1 MFAIYKRELK
11 SYMTSM
17 FGYVFMAVNIL
28 LAGVYFNN
36 MNIQG
41 GSPYFAYT
49 LSYISFLFMFTTPL
63 VTMRMIADEKKQRT
77 DQLLLTSPV
86 TVLDI
91 VMGKYLAVVTV
102 FAIPVLLYCVYPL
115 IMGRFGDVYYAMT
128 YGAIF
133 AYFLIGCAFIAIGM
147 FVSSLTDSVVIAAFV
162 SLVVFFFM
170 YMADTLVAFIP
181 STAVASVIGFA
192 VIIAAF
198 AGIVYYMTSNLL
210 VSGVIG
216 VSLEAV
222 LGVLYTVKPKMLEG
236 AIIKVL
242 NVFNITSGFGNF
254 LNGIFDVKAV
264 VYYISIIVI
273 CFTLTVQMIQKRRWS

>member
-36 MNIQG
+36 INIQG

-63 VTMRMIADEKKQRT
+63 ITMRMIADERKQKT

-86 TVLDI
+86 TVMQI
-91 VMGKYLAVVTV
+91 VLGKYLAVVTV
-102 FAIPVLLYCVYPL
+102 FAVPVLLYCIYPL
-115 IMGRFGDVYYAMT
+115 VMGMFGDVYYAMT
-128 YGAIF
+128 YGAIL

-147 FVSSLTDSVVIAAFV
+147 FVSSLTDSVVISAFI

-170 YMADTLVAFIP
+170 YMEDTLVAFIP
-181 STAVASVIGFA
+181 STAISSVIGYA
-192 VIIAAF
+192 VIIAVA
-198 AGIVYYMTSNLL
+198 AAVIYYMTSNILI
-210 VSGVIG
+210 SGIIG
-216 VSLEAV
+216 IAAEAV
-222 LGVLYTVKPKMLEG
+222 LGVLYAVMPKIFEG
-236 AIIKVL
+236 SIANVF
-242 NVFNITSGFGNF
+242 NVFNITKGFENF
-254 LNGIFDVKAV
+254 LNGIFDLKAI
-264 VYYISIIVI
+264 VYYISVIVI